1 MDACGGFSPVFDTY
15 RRVRYVQDMKTKAP
29 PANLAPETVLSYTVV
44 FHPAEEGGFWV
55 SVPALPGCFSQGD
68 TFEEARQN
76 VAEAI
81 RCHVDGLVKDGEPV
95 PTEEHAPLQ
104 IRKVRVGVASVA

>member
-1 MDACGGFSPVFDTY
+1 MKRKATAVHRDSE
-15 RRVRYVQDMKTKAP
+15 RVR
-29 PANLAPETVLSYTVV
+29 SYTVV
-44 FHPAEEGGFWV
+44 FHPAEEGGYWV

-68 TFEEARQN
+68 TFEEAREN

-95 PTEEHAPLQ
+95 PTEEQAPLQ
-104 IRKVRVGVASVA
+104 VRKVRVGIASVA

>member
-1 MDACGGFSPVFDTY
+1 
-15 RRVRYVQDMKTKAP
+15 MKSKTQATSH
-29 PANLAPETVLSYTVV
+29 APETVLSYTAV

-76 VAEAI
+76 VAESI
-81 RCHVDGLVKDGEPV
+81 RCHVDGLVKDGESV
-95 PTEEHAPLQ
+95 PTEKHAPLQ
-104 IRKVRVGVASVA
+104 VRKVRVGVASVA